1 MTLLQRTIEGI
12 RPLCVESMEAAR
24 RRQGLLTKP
33 AGSLGRL
40 EDLSVRLAGM
50 RRTAHPAVGRKV
62 ILTMAGDHGVVDE
75 GVTLYPRDVTVQ
87 QVANFLRGGGGI
99 NVLARHGGARVVL
112 VDVGVARDLDPADGL
127 QIRKVGYGTASFRSG
142 PAMSREQ
149 AVRSVEAGI
158 AAALEEG
165 GKGMDMLGVG
175 EMGIGNSTP
184 AAAIACAV
192 TGKSAAAVA
201 GRGAGLTDDGL
212 KRKVAVIE
220 EGLAANRPDPKD
232 GLDVLAKVG
241 GFEIGAIAGAILGA
255 ASLGVPVVVDG
266 IISASG
272 ALIAA
277 LLCGRATDY
286 MIAGHRSAEVGQR
299 CMLDF
304 LGLEPLLDL
313 GMRLGE
319 GTGAALAMH
328 VVEAAAKV
336 LNEMATFESAHVSGP
351 FEADPAAKE

>member
-1 MTLLQRTIEGI
+1 MTLLQRTIDGV
-12 RPLCVESMEAAR
+12 RPLCAESMEAAR
-24 RRQGLLTKP
+24 RRQGQLAKP

-50 RRTAHPAVGRKV
+50 RRTTHPSVERKV

-75 GVTLYPRDVTVQ
+75 GVTLYPREVTVQ
-87 QVANFLRGGGGI
+87 QVVNFLRGGGGI

-112 VDVGVARDLDPADGL
+112 VDVGVAQDFDPAEGL

-149 AVRSVEAGI
+149 ALRSVEAGI
-158 AAALEEG
+158 AAALEEAER
-165 GKGMDMLGVG
+165 GMDLLGVG

-192 TGKSAAAVA
+192 TGEPVASVA

-212 KRKVAVIE
+212 RRKVSVIE
-220 EGLAANRPDPKD
+220 QGLSVNRPDPKD

-241 GFEIGAIAGAILGA
+241 GFEIGGIAGAILGA
-255 ASLGVPVVVDG
+255 ASLGIPVLVDG
-266 IISASG
+266 LISASG
-272 ALIAA
+272 AIIAA
-277 LLCGRATDY
+277 LLCPGAKDY
-286 MIAGHRSAEVGQR
+286 MIASHRSAEAGQR

-319 GTGAALAMH
+319 GTGTALAMH
-328 VVEAAAKV
+328 VVEAAAKI
-336 LNEMATFESAHVSGP
+336 LNEMATFESAQVSGP
-351 FEADPAAKE
+351 FEADPSTRG